1 MFHLLRFPVRCKQI
15 QNADPQ
21 CCCYLVCLSCIYS
34 CDDHAGAISARVSM
48 LQNCP
53 WSQIHV
59 WKSKNVWKCICH
71 GGLSRECMRAD
82 GSDWSSHRAERTGL
96 KRITPRA
103 RPRCRLVPCVWKC
116 ATSGRSIGATL
127 CDHPRV
133 SCCRTITARDIAA
146 VVRVSLVCRS
156 STVLVPQGKSEL
168 NCAPRKGTL
177 TSKPQTWIA
186 SVVKRRYA

>member
-1 MFHLLRFPVRCKQI
+1 MKP
-15 QNADPQ
+15 
-21 CCCYLVCLSCIYS
+21 
-34 CDDHAGAISARVSM
+34 
-48 LQNCP
+48 
-53 WSQIHV
+53 IHF

-71 GGLSRECMRAD
+71 GGLSREYMRAD
-82 GSDWSSHRAERTGL
+82 GSDWRSSHHAERTGL

-127 CDHPRV
+127 CDHARV
-133 SCCRTITARDIAA
+133 SCYRTITALQSSEWDIAA
-146 VVRVSLVCRS
+146 VVRVSLIYRS
-156 STVLVPQGKSEL
+156 STVLLPQGKSEL
-168 NCAPRKGTL
+168 ICARRKGTL

>member
-1 MFHLLRFPVRCKQI
+1 MQTLNAVVTWCVCPVFTVVMTMQELSVLEWACFKTVHEAKYMFGKVKMSES
-15 QNADPQ
+15 AS
-21 CCCYLVCLSCIYS
+21 VM
-34 CDDHAGAISARVSM
+34 AGFRESACELAGVTEV
-48 LQNCP
+48 P
-53 WSQIHV
+53 T
-59 WKSKNVWKCICH
+59 
-71 GGLSRECMRAD
+71 
-82 GSDWSSHRAERTGL
+82 AERTGW